1 LENEALF
8 VETLFYRQIKNQ
20 IWKLLLLVGIIVLL
34 FVGFNFIK
42 EKWYTIV
49 VVLLLFLIPIL
60 AATFNTW
67 FSFKAYDKRKLRFE
81 PDIIYVGELMFKLSD
96 LTDVKIYLRSY
107 YDLRLW
113 LEGQNSQF
121 NSPKVS
127 EYGNKNELA
136 FTFKEQ
142 EFDFVF
148 LLRNATSYMALLQ
161 IVIHWQEQYAVKA
174 KCQFSYEEIVTGRV
188 RRDNS
193 ILNSRE

>member
-20 IWKLLLLVGIIVLL
+20 IWKLLLLVSIIVLL

>member
-1 LENEALF
+1 L
-8 VETLFYRQIKNQ
+8 
-20 IWKLLLLVGIIVLL
+20 LL

>member
-20 IWKLLLLVGIIVLL
+20 IWKLLLLVSIIVLL

-193 ILNSRE
+193 ILHSRE